1 MQFQNHSSTFL
12 HKIKSLLSATSIL
25 SCSPMAYNTTASF
38 DNLTCTDYVDFGKCQ
53 DRFGQ
58 FSWSKNDSN
67 YLGVKLKVFKKDDNK
82 EFRLVQNLTM
92 GEADFNQ
99 FMRLRNQLVNAAENF
114 AREEILT
121 PVLEPTMFKDMDEQ
135 LKLAHKVV
143 DVVYRAN
150 RTIGVTLLLFKV
162 DKPESFYAQV
172 RQFARK
178 KADQK
183 FQQNVYVNF
192 KHEEF
197 IYLLDVMHSLYV
209 KVITNQP
216 IL

>member
-1 MQFQNHSSTFL
+1 M
-12 HKIKSLLSATSIL
+12 
-25 SCSPMAYNTTASF
+25 
-38 DNLTCTDYVDFGKCQ
+38 DFGKCQ

-67 YLGVKLKVFKKDDNK
+67 YLDVKLKVFRKDDKK

-99 FMRLRNQLVNAAENF
+99 FMRLRSQLVNAAENI
-114 AREEILT
+114 AREENLT
-121 PVLEPTMFKDMDEQ
+121 PVLIATMFRDMDEQ

-143 DVVYRAN
+143 DVVDQIN
-150 RTIGVTLLLFKV
+150 RKICVTLLQYNV

-172 RQFARK
+172 RLLERK
-178 KADQK
+178 KEDGK
-183 FQQNVYVNF
+183 FQQGVYVNY
-192 KHEEF
+192 KLEEF
-197 IYLLDVMHSLYV
+197 IFLLDLMHSLYD

-216 IL
+216 ICDVL